1 MQRHAKGFTLIELAV
16 AMFIIALVLGSLL
29 VPLSTQIEQ
38 RKISETQK
46 ILEETRDALIGYAVI
61 NGRLPRPAV
70 SSSDGSERVA
80 TCATEADCTGFIP
93 WTVLGT
99 SKLDGWGKIVG
110 YSVTPAFAN
119 SSFTLS
125 SAGTKTIRTRA
136 TTSPFALT
144 NMVTGLPAV
153 IFSYG
158 PNNWGT
164 SDSSTAFTDTSA
176 TNVDE
181 DVNASASSSFI
192 YRSYSGNTA
201 ATGGEFANIV
211 IWLPMTALANRM
223 VAAGKLP

>member
-1 MQRHAKGFTLIELAV
+1 MRRHAQGFTLIELAV

-29 VPLSTQIEQ
+29 VPLSTQIES
-38 RKISETQK
+38 RKMAETQK
-46 ILEETRDALIGYAVI
+46 ILEEVRDALLGYAVV

-70 SSSDGSERVA
+70 SYSDGTERVA
-80 TCATEADCTGFIP
+80 ICATEADCTGFIP

-99 SKLDGWGKIVG
+99 SKLDGWGKIIR

-125 SAGTKTIRTRA
+125 SNGTKTIQTRA
-136 TTSPFALT
+136 TTSPFALA

-153 IFSYG
+153 IFSHG

-164 SDSSTAFTDTSA
+164 SDSNNAFSDTSA

-181 DVNASASSSFI
+181 DVNANASSTFI
-192 YRSYSGNTA
+192 YRPYSGNTA
-201 ATGGEFANIV
+201 ATGGEFADIV